1 MNISEIL
8 SPKFTEFDIGTPLS
22 KVAGRSKIRN
32 STLSW

>member
-8 SPKFTEFDIGTPLS
+8 SPKFTEFDIEPRFPKS
-22 KVAGRSKIRN
+22 PGRSKIRN